1 MDWFFE
7 KTIKKMYFMGH
18 LSTEGVESWFM
29 FDPTLNFS
37 FGKVAIPAPPS
48 DMAVEYIT
56 TWSFSI
62 GLAMQVSKFILRLDI
77 LGDNES

>member
-1 MDWFFE
+1 MHWNF
-7 KTIKKMYFMGH
+7 KKQMGKVNFVGM

-48 DMAVEYIT
+48 DMAIEYNT

-77 LGDNES
+77 LGDKES